1 MRSNQQVTLTK
12 ITLVT
17 AFLFSLFGVSPKASA
32 FWGSADYSKTSCKD
46 LRGEIVEL
54 SQSQT
59 GQVQIIKI
67 YEPTQVSR
75 SSSKVQCKGIAALNN
90 GAEVRIKYSAF
101 KDREGDWMV
110 QFSE

>member
-1 MRSNQQVTLTK
+1 MNLTR
-12 ITLVT
+12 IALVT
-17 AFLFSLFGVSPKASA
+17 AFLFSAFGVSPKASA

-54 SQSQT
+54 SQAQT

-67 YEPTQVSR
+67 YDPAEVSR
-75 SSSKVQCKGIAALNN
+75 SSNKVQCKGIAALNN
-90 GAEVRIKYSAF
+90 GAEVNIQYSAF

-110 QFSE
+110 QFSD